1 MDTLR
6 TPLVSTRGEAFD
18 IFVDGQP
25 MTAFP
30 GETIAGVL
38 LEAGRR
44 SWRRTPG
51 GKPRGLFCGIGTCFD
66 CTLTVNDTP
75 YVRACQTLAQ
85 PGMVVITT
93 K

>member
-1 MDTLR
+1 MDSLR
-6 TPLVSTRGEAFD
+6 TPLVSTRGEPFT
-18 IFVDGQP
+18 ILVDGQP

-30 GETIAGVL
+30 GETVAGVL
-38 LEAGRR
+38 MTEGRR

-66 CTLTVNDTP
+66 CTLTVNDQP

-85 PGMVVITT
+85 PGMVVRT